1 MSDKK
6 KKEKNASLQ
15 KDRFFN
21 GKNKKKQRKRK
32 SRHNAS
38 QFTKEHG
45 NDIEFTETFE
55 KFGG

>member
-6 KKEKNASLQ
+6 KKEKTPQQ
-15 KDRFFN
+15 KKLFFN

-32 SRHNAS
+32 SRHGAN

-45 NDIEFTETFE
+45 NDIEFTDNFE
-55 KFGG
+55 KFGS